1 MKIIKNGALFVQV
14 KIHSSMISIKITH
27 NQRKERKINN
37 NLEQATFFKTSFI
50 YFLDLH
56 ICLKKGP
63 NHYEVSEI
71 QKLSDWTLGPIKAIK
86 I

>member
-27 NQRKERKINN
+27 ASIKERKENKINN
-37 NLEQATFFKTSFI
+37 NLEQATFFKTSFD

-56 ICLKKGP
+56 ICF
-63 NHYEVSEI
+63 
-71 QKLSDWTLGPIKAIK
+71 
-86 I
+86 